1 MVSDVGFS
9 NCGNSFKKGN
19 CSRRP
24 PLLASNNPTYPF
36 YLVVIY
42 GCSITKYGLIYM
54 FLAIVGIFP
63 KKETVA
69 GDHHFLYVIVLFYL
83 QKPLASYFQNTLKN
97 ATL

>member
-1 MVSDVGFS
+1 
-9 NCGNSFKKGN
+9 
-19 CSRRP
+19 
-24 PLLASNNPTYPF
+24 
-36 YLVVIY
+36 
-42 GCSITKYGLIYM
+42 M

-97 ATL
+97 AML